1 MEECD
6 RYDKNPGWPSACI
19 DFAGQRADNF
29 ETPFPFPFCLLN
41 INSTRGGAQLNKKK
55 TMVKEKERKKQKFP
69 LKTRLFQQQLADLGK
84 EEEEE
89 EEDVGEECLMV

>member
-1 MEECD
+1 
-6 RYDKNPGWPSACI
+6 
-19 DFAGQRADNF
+19 
-29 ETPFPFPFCLLN
+29 
-41 INSTRGGAQLNKKK
+41 
-55 TMVKEKERKKQKFP
+55 MVKEKERKKQKFP